1 MRFIE
6 RFNMNV
12 KKAKKVRKMA
22 EFDTSKKRAYI
33 RDPKTKTIRVA
44 DTDERRH
51 YQDLKKLV
59 KSGEV
64 QV

>member
-1 MRFIE
+1 
-6 RFNMNV
+6 MNA

-22 EFDTSKKRAYI
+22 EFDTSKKRAYV
-33 RDPKTKTIRVA
+33 RDSKTKAIRVA